1 MTGEN
6 SFMNFTSFGVIE
18 KLYNILYKN
27 EQHKWLA
34 YWLISKFDWGSEN
47 IYFYVRESLR
57 KMINNKDIN
66 HNVIGPPSVPNQA
79 CNTKK

>member
-1 MTGEN
+1 
-6 SFMNFTSFGVIE
+6 MNFTSFGVIE

-57 KMINNKDIN
+57 KMINNKDISN
-66 HNVIGPPSVPNQA
+66 SGAESVKYA
-79 CNTKK
+79 FTKLVLLSGESEE